1 VDQVGLKRLL
11 EKRRVTTIKLL
22 TDADFE
28 DVEPI
33 LLLLKRF
40 RPHEE
45 LSIALMER
53 MAIAPFPEFNAL
65 KALYV
70 KHFVK
75 PLDPLSPPPLS
86 AAHR

>member
-1 VDQVGLKRLL
+1 MDHVGLKRLL

-33 LLLLKRF
+33 LLVLKRF
-40 RPHEE
+40 RPLEE

-53 MAIAPFPEFNAL
+53 MAIAPLPEFNAL

-70 KHFVK
+70 RHFVMQVQ
-75 PLDPLSPPPLS
+75 
-86 AAHR
+86 

>member
-1 VDQVGLKRLL
+1 MDHVGFKRLV

-22 TDADFE
+22 IEADFQ

-40 RPHEE
+40 RPREE

-53 MAIAPFPEFNAL
+53 MAIAPLPEFNAL
-65 KALYV
+65 KALYFR
-70 KHFVK
+70 HFVMQVQ
-75 PLDPLSPPPLS
+75 
-86 AAHR
+86 

>member
-1 VDQVGLKRLL
+1 VDHAGFKRLL

-22 TDADFE
+22 TEADFQ

-40 RPHEE
+40 RSHEE

-53 MAIAPFPEFNAL
+53 MAIAPLPEFSAL
-65 KALYV
+65 KALYF
-70 KHFVK
+70 KHFMMPVQ
-75 PLDPLSPPPLS
+75 
-86 AAHR
+86 

>member
-1 VDQVGLKRLL
+1 VDHAGFKRLI

-22 TDADFE
+22 TEADFQ

-40 RPHEE
+40 RPHDE

-53 MAIAPFPEFNAL
+53 MAIAPLPEFGAL
-65 KALYV
+65 KALYF
-70 KHFVK
+70 KHFLTKVQ
-75 PLDPLSPPPLS
+75 
-86 AAHR
+86 